1 MTTQPE
7 GEKEKKRF
15 FFFGLGGDLVLRV
28 GTKTPFAQW
37 SYNVHFVKSLH
48 WIWECLNFH
57 WFCRQCFK
65 RVLRKFRKW
74 NLTGHLCHH
83 SLINNES
90 QKLNTIRF
98 VIRFWVIL
106 NNFYIIYIYVTI
118 FSGAVTASAFKLV
131 TNSSWL
137 TENGVNGAYNGY
149 GVCNLDVS
157 YLFHLH

>member
-1 MTTQPE
+1 VRISSDTLAKVHQMD
-7 GEKEKKRF
+7 GM
-15 FFFGLGGDLVLRV
+15 GLKHPSP
-28 GTKTPFAQW
+28 TW

-90 QKLNTIRF
+90 PKLNTIRL
-98 VIRFWVIL
+98 VIRFWAIL

-137 TENGVNGAYNGY
+137 TENGVNGAHGPI
-149 GVCNLDVS
+149 VPEHVEPV
-157 YLFHLH
+157 